1 MRRRFIAGL
10 LTAIVAAG
18 LSGGVAAPAANGS
31 GAAAA
36 KVIAFGTFYRPV
48 SFTNQ
53 VSFICEASV
62 FGGLVVVY
70 TQITACS
77 MTSSNGGYAKGVT
90 PVIYPG
96 LEAITGGVGG
106 FNKGVYTVCMT
117 AKARYGDGTILTQSV
132 CEIATFLKNYRP
144 LPVAI

>member
-10 LTAIVAAG
+10 LTSLVLTGIF
-18 LSGGVAAPAANGS
+18 GGAVQATNGS
-31 GAAAA
+31 STAAA

-48 SFTNQ
+48 PFTNQ

-96 LEAITGGVGG
+96 PEAITGGVGG
-106 FNKGVYTVCMT
+106 FNQGVYTVCMT

-144 LPVAI
+144 LPVSV